1 MGVAIIGGGISGL
14 AAAYELTTRGIPFVL
29 FERAATCGGVI
40 VTERIDGYTIDAG
53 PDALLTQKP
62 AAVAL
67 CREVGLERRLQ
78 PQRARATFLVR
89 GGELVSLPESSV
101 FGIPTRWMPFVTT
114 RAFSWRG
121 KLRMAAEALLPS
133 RTAGEDE
140 SIASFIGRRFGAEAV
155 DYLAE
160 PFLAGI
166 HGGDPT
172 QLSMRAA
179 FPRLLELEAKH
190 GGIIRGFRTTRPGG
204 GKGGSSPFVAL
215 ADGMGELTGA
225 MMKALAPGSIRA
237 GVGIRNVVNTA
248 GEWTLTTDRG
258 ECVAA
263 DSVILATPP
272 PATSRLLASFD
283 GPASSLAAQ
292 ISMTSAVTI
301 AFGYSRSHVDH
312 PLDGTGF
319 VVPRREGLSIRAASW
334 VSSKWSRRAP
344 ADRVLLRAY
353 VGGASDPGAID
364 RSDEALAN
372 HAQRDLSKL
381 LRIVGDP
388 ELVRVYRWRNA
399 TPQMT
404 VGHLER
410 MAEIDRRMALHPG
423 LAVTASGFRGTGIA
437 DCVADARRVAG
448 EVAQDF
454 LRASAMSSRTLSAA
468 G

>member
-1 MGVAIIGGGISGL
+1 MRIAIVGGGISGL

-40 VTERIDGYTIDAG
+40 VTDRVDGYTIDAG

-67 CREVGLERRLQ
+67 CRQLGLECRLQ

-89 GGELVSLPESSV
+89 GGELVSLPEASV
-101 FGIPTRWMPFVTT
+101 VGIPTRWMPFVTT
-114 RAFSWRG
+114 RAFSWHG
-121 KLRMAAEALLPS
+121 KLRMAAEALLP
-133 RTAGEDE
+133 RRATDEDE

-155 DYLAE
+155 AYLAE

-166 HGGDPT
+166 HGGDPA

-179 FPRLLELEAKH
+179 FPHLLELETKH
-190 GGIIRGFRTTRPGG
+190 GGIIRGLRTTRPGAAS
-204 GKGGSSPFVAL
+204 GGSSPFVAL

-225 MMKALAPGSIRA
+225 MLKALAPGSIRG
-237 GVGIRNVVNTA
+237 GVGIRSVANTA
-248 GEWTLTTDRG
+248 GAWTLTTDRG

-272 PATSRLLASFD
+272 PATSRLLASLD
-283 GPASSLAAQ
+283 APASSLAAQ
-292 ISMTSAVTI
+292 IPMTSAVTI
-301 AFGYSRSHVDH
+301 AFGYSRSNINH

-319 VVPRREGLSIRAASW
+319 VVPKREGLSIRAASW
-334 VSSKWSRRAP
+334 VSSKWSHRAP

-353 VGGASDPGAID
+353 VGGASDPGAVD

-372 HAQRDLSKL
+372 LAQRDLSKL
-381 LRIVGDP
+381 LQIVGDP
-388 ELVRVYRWRNA
+388 ELVRVYRWRST

-404 VGHLER
+404 VGHFER
-410 MAEIDRRMALHPG
+410 MAEIDRRLALHPG

-437 DCVADARRVAG
+437 DCVADARRVAW